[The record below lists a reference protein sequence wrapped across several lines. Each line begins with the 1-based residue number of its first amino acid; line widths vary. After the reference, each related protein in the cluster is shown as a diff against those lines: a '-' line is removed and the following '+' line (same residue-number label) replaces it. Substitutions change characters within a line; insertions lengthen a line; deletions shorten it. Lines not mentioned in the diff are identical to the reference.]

1 VNGKI
6 NSKGDVMND
15 QALNSPEAGVSPLG
29 IGVPRPTRIGKVRL
43 ILLLGFLIALTT
55 AGSCNSETLFKS
67 DFDATAINQPPAPQQ
82 AVGTVTVD
90 GGVRV
95 AQIPD
100 TNSKGVR
107 FSFISGSGDAV
118 LHCNL
123 SKPPRDGTYVFS
135 TFLFFPLPGVGGVTT
150 IQFEGGGKPFLHLD
164 ISPSCR
170 AGENDPGNCFRIDDD
185 DSTKFGKYQL
195 NQLFIVQV
203 TLTINDS
210 PTAHVVISGAGA
222 SGEATRTVSPPFR
235 LLARQF
241 SVVRISPTL
250 SADEQE
256 FFATNILVTR
266 KS

>member
-1 VNGKI
+1 MQSRLRGTL
-6 NSKGDVMND
+6 SAHRDLHGT
-15 QALNSPEAGVSPLG
+15 SHSF
-29 IGVPRPTRIGKVRL
+29 PTRR
-43 ILLLGFLIALTT
+43 
-55 AGSCNSETLFKS
+55 SS
-67 DFDATAINQPPAPQQ
+67 D
-82 AVGTVTVD
+82 
-90 GGVRV
+90 
-95 AQIPD
+95 
-100 TNSKGVR
+100 
-107 FSFISGSGDAV
+107 
-118 LHCNL
+118 L
-123 SKPPRDGTYVFS
+123 PPRDGTYEFS
-135 TFLFFPLPGVGGVTT
+135 TFLFFPLPGVGGLTT

-170 AGENDPGNCFRIDDD
+170 VGENDTGNCFRIDDD

-210 PTAHVVISGAGA
+210 PTAHVVISGVGA

>member
-1 VNGKI
+1 
-6 NSKGDVMND
+6 MNH
-15 QALNSPEAGVSPLG
+15 QALNSLEAGTSPLG
-29 IGVPRPTRIGKVRL
+29 IGVPSRTAIGKVRL
-43 ILLLGFLIALTT
+43 VVFLGFLIALTT
-55 AGSCNSETLFKS
+55 AGSCNSETIFKS
-67 DFDATAINQPPAPQQ
+67 NFDATAINQPPAPQQ
-82 AVGTVTVD
+82 AIGTVTVVG

-95 AQIPD
+95 AQIPG
-100 TNSKGVR
+100 TNEKGVR
-107 FSFISGSGDAV
+107 FGFGTGATDAV
-118 LHCNL
+118 LQCNL

-135 TFLFFPLPGVGGVTT
+135 TFLFFPGPGVGGLTT

-185 DSTKFGKYQL
+185 DSLKFGKYQL
-195 NQLFIVQV
+195 NQIFIVQV
-203 TLTINDS
+203 TLTINES
-210 PTAHVVISGAGA
+210 STAHVVISGVGA
-222 SGEATRTVSPPFR
+222 SGEATRAVSPPFR